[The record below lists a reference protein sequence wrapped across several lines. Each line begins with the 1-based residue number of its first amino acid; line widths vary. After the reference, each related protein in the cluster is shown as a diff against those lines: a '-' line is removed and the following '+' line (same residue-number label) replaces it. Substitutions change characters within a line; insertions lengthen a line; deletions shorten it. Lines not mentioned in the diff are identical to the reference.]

1 MISAIILGIFA
12 LAVIGLLVLLV
23 KIVSGAVALVGG
35 LFNVILGVVVVV
47 AMVLIVLWMFSYA
60 KKHR

>member
-23 KIVSGAVALVGG
+23 KIVSGAIALVGG
-35 LFNVILGVVVVV
+35 FLNVIIGVAVVV

>member
-23 KIVSGAVALVGG
+23 KIVAGAITLVGG
-35 LFNVILGVVVVV
+35 FLNVILGVAVVV

>member
-23 KIVSGAVALVGG
+23 KIVSGAIALVGG
-35 LFNVILGVVVVV
+35 FLNVIIGVAVVV

-60 KKHR
+60 KRHR

>member
-47 AMVLIVLWMFSYA
+47 AMVLIVLRMFSYA